1 MNLHNDKAENFLKTL
16 ATNSVGASVSDF
28 PYGLKFM
35 GKKWDYELPSEE
47 ALSELLRVL
56 KPGGYLLG
64 FGGSR
69 TYHRLV
75 CRLEDVGF
83 EIRDC
88 IMWIYGSGFPK
99 GKACL
104 KPAYEP
110 IIVCRKPGKVIP
122 LNIDEC
128 RVASDLPPRKKTF
141 GDAEP
146 TQNSYGKFEKRT
158 DEWQG
163 SEDGRWPA
171 NIIIDNE
178 VANGIDEQSGISDAR
193 RETRKKL
200 YEKTFG
206 KETVNFGSFGNKERF
221 WDEKRQDW
229 YSYSRQYQDEGGA
242 SRYFKQ
248 IEWREDERKT
258 PYDYPYPE
266 KDEHDLP
273 IRFQYNGKACPSD
286 RNYGMADGKNTHE
299 TVKPI
304 KLMRYLVKLINQP
317 DNPDFNII
325 DPYMGSGTTGV
336 ACELEG
342 IPFIGC
348 EMRECSFD
356 IAKQRIEH
364 ARNEYQQKTISL
376 GHNLFS
382 HIGEMPNGTL
392 K

>member
-1 MNLHNDKAENFLKTL
+1 MANSLHNDKAENFLNAL

-56 KPGGYLLG
+56 MPGGYLLG

-128 RVASDLPPRKKTF
+128 RVNTDWDSDPNHRPNGKKPSQTVH
-141 GDAEP
+141 A
-146 TQNSYGKFEKRT
+146 YGKDTRT
-158 DEWQG
+158 EHWHQTQ
-163 SEDGRWPA
+163 GRWPA
-171 NIIIDNE
+171 NVVIDEDVAGIID
-178 VANGIDEQSGISDAR
+178 VQSGITGGDKR
-193 RETRKKL
+193 LFKK
-200 YEKTFG
+200 G
-206 KETVNFGSFGNKERF
+206 KQTVGTENAYGKFSKGTPGPC
-221 WDEKRQDW
+221 
-229 YSYSRQYQDEGGA
+229 YQDIGGA

-248 IEWREDERKT
+248 IEREENERKT

-273 IRFQYNGKACPSD
+273 IRFQYNAKACPSD
-286 RNYGMADGKNTHE
+286 RNYGMIDGKNTHE

-356 IAKQRIEH
+356 IAKQRIGY
-364 ARNEYQQKTISL
+364 ARNEYQQKENSL
-376 GHNLFS
+376 GQNLFS
-382 HIGEMPNGTL
+382 NIGEKPNGTL

>member
-1 MNLHNDKAENFLKTL
+1 MTLHNDISENYLKSL
-16 ATNSVGASVSDF
+16 PDNSVDGCVSDF

-35 GKKWDYELPSEE
+35 GKKWDYELPSVE
-47 ALSELLRVL
+47 ALTELLRVL
-56 KPGGYLLG
+56 KPGAFLFA

-99 GKACL
+99 GKSCL

-110 IIVCRKPGKVIP
+110 IVVCRKAGKVQP
-122 LNIDEC
+122 LNIDGC
-128 RVASDLPPRKKTF
+128 RIASDLPPRKKTF

-146 TQNSYGKFEKRT
+146 TLNSYGKFEKRT
-158 DEWQG
+158 DEWSG
-163 SEDGRWPA
+163 SDDGRWPS
-171 NIIIDNE
+171 NIIIDTD
-178 VANGIDEQSGISDAR
+178 VAEMMDEQSGLSNAR
-193 RETRKKL
+193 RESRKRL

-206 KETVNFGSFGNKERF
+206 KETVNFGTFGDKERF

-229 YSYSRQYQDEGGA
+229 YSFSRQYQDEGGA

-248 IEWREDERKT
+248 IEWGEE
-258 PYDYPYPE
+258 E
-266 KDEHDLP
+266 LP
-273 IRFQYNGKACPSD
+273 RFQYTAKACPSD
-286 RNYGMADGKNTHE
+286 RNYGMAGGKNTHA

-317 DNPDFNII
+317 ERTDFTII

-336 ACELEG
+336 ACALEG
-342 IPFIGC
+342 INFIGC
-348 EMRECSFD
+348 EKETLSFEQ
-356 IAKQRIEH
+356 AKQRIEF
-364 ARNEYQQKTISL
+364 AKKEFDKSIKQNQ
-376 GHNLFS
+376 LFV
-382 HIGEMPNGTL
+382 
-392 K
+392 

>member
-128 RVASDLPPRKKTF
+128 RVGYVSDEDMRLATSERPNAITHNVNRTKYNDLSDKIKHKTTR
-141 GDAEP
+141 G
-146 TQNSYGKFEKRT
+146 NKS
-158 DEWQG
+158 
-163 SEDGRWPA
+163 GRWPA
-171 NIIIDNE
+171 NIFIDPEAGNLL
-178 VANGIDEQSGISDAR
+178 DEQSGVSNSYR
-193 RETRKKL
+193 PNPRTE
-200 YEKTFG
+200 
-206 KETVNFGSFGNKERF
+206 VSGNSCQSKNGGLGIQGGRPVGF
-221 WDEKRQDW
+221 VTP
-229 YSYSRQYQDEGGA
+229 SYSDEGGA

-248 IEWREDERKT
+248 IEWEEN
-258 PYDYPYPE
+258 
-266 KDEHDLP
+266 DLP
-273 IRFQYNGKACPSD
+273 RFQYNGKACPSD
-286 RNYGMADGKNTHE
+286 RNYGMTDGKNTHE

-317 DNPDFNII
+317 GNPDFKII

-356 IAKQRIEH
+356 IAKQRIEY

-376 GHNLFS
+376 GNNLFS
-382 HIGEMPNGTL
+382 NIGEMPNGTL